1 MLKLFSR
8 PVKEEAEGQKNA
20 SQSDTNEQIQVSVDQ
35 LNSVVE
41 QLKIAT
47 TSLNTI
53 SSSNHERTIQL
64 TIQSEKSHEHTSK
77 VKERMEIIE
86 ASSIEVAS
94 NSDLVLKDSLLTLED
109 LHNAFET
116 IKALEQKIESL
127 QQGHQNLL
135 EQMNSLVQHSNT
147 TMDIVT
153 TIGNISNKTKILA
166 LNASIEAARAGI
178 HGLGFNVV
186 ANEVGKLA
194 NLTTDAVDHTSKNIH
209 IIQQEIMKSTDMVH
223 SESRQVEQ
231 SGAEINNVLSKFEKL
246 QSRIHHIQN
255 SIVNTNEAVNA
266 QKENVSEITDLLN
279 EISTMAKNNVQQV
292 GEVTM
297 SAEKQHESIIDIVE
311 IMNSLTNTS
320 NELQKVVHQS
330 SHHQNDIVIDETK
343 VNDMK
348 GRIQHLLN
356 TYPLY
361 ELSEELHKKTLLQ
374 FASEHQ
380 DVEAIWSNYEDGT
393 FIFSNPPAG
402 LVNAKVRP
410 WFQKAIE
417 GQFFVSEIYIS
428 SVTKRKCLSISCP
441 IKDGHVIVGVL
452 GVDLSI
458 ANS

>member
-8 PVKEEAEGQKNA
+8 PSKEETENIKDGSHSEA
-20 SQSDTNEQIQVSVDQ
+20 NEQIQVSVDQ

-53 SSSNHERTIQL
+53 SSSNHDRTIQL

-94 NSDLVLKDSLLTLED
+94 NSDLVLKDSLSTLAD
-109 LHNAFET
+109 LQNAYET

-135 EQMNSLVQHSNT
+135 AQMNNLVQHSNT

-178 HGLGFNVV
+178 HGRGFNVV

-194 NLTTDAVDHTSKNIH
+194 SLTTDAVDHTSKNIH
-209 IIQQEIMKSTDMVH
+209 IMQQEIMKSTDMVH
-223 SESRQVEQ
+223 SESKQVEQ
-231 SGAEINNVLSKFEKL
+231 SGVEINNVLSKFEKL
-246 QSRIHHIQN
+246 QSRIHHIQH

-266 QKENVSEITDLLN
+266 QKENVSEITHLLN

-292 GEVTM
+292 EEVTI
-297 SAEKQHESIIDIVE
+297 SAEKQHESILDIVE
-311 IMNSLTNTS
+311 IMDSLTNTS
-320 NELQKVVHQS
+320 NELQKVVQQS
-330 SHHQNDIVIDETK
+330 SHQQTDIFIDEAK

-348 GRIQHLLN
+348 GRMQHLLT
-356 TYPLY
+356 TYPLH
-361 ELSEELHKKTLLQ
+361 ELDEQLHKETLLK
-374 FASEHQ
+374 FANAHQ
-380 DVEAIWSNYEDGT
+380 DVEAIWSNYDDGT

-410 WFQKAIE
+410 WFQKAME
-417 GQFFVSEIYIS
+417 GQFYVSEIYIS

-441 IKDGHVIVGVL
+441 IKYGNLIVGVL

-458 ANS
+458 ANN